1 MNIRQHVFSSFLLLM
16 AFAPVGTISQP
27 ACAQRAGSPAIDK
40 FFVESDNRLA
50 PGAELTFTIEGT
62 PRGNA
67 SVRISGLKKN
77 IPLQEVSSGVY
88 EGGYTIK
95 RKDRITPGNTVRA
108 TLRTGG
114 RSIGETYRLSS
125 SFGPAP
131 GVAAAPPHPPAPAP
145 VPAPQPAAPRIDRF
159 TATPIGK
166 IEPGA
171 DLRFS
176 MLGTPGAQASFTI
189 EGVAKNVPMQE
200 VTRGNYEG
208 GYTIRRLDHFPATV
222 NIFGTLEVNG
232 QAIGARL
239 NQALIA
245 DATPPVIR
253 NISPR
258 DGETVAAGNPTSIS
272 ANFDDSGGVGVDASS
287 VRVMVGGRDVTQ
299 RSKVT
304 PQFFNYSENLQP
316 GRYAVEV
323 IARDLAGNAM
333 RYAWTFAVAPQPA
346 PASLP
351 LQILSHANNAQVSG
365 GTIEIRGRTAPDA
378 RVDVRVQ
385 GLSSVAGFFGV
396 RQQIYDQ
403 SLRADPNGNFAF
415 SFRPQIAVPG
425 TRYEITMN
433 AAKADLRTESQLVLF
448 QQQ

>member
-1 MNIRQHVFSSFLLLM
+1 MNMRKHFFSLFLLLA
-16 AFAPVGTISQP
+16 AFAPVGTISEP
-27 ACAQRAGSPAIDK
+27 ACAQRAVSPEIDK
-40 FFVESDNRLA
+40 FYVESDNRLA

-62 PRGNA
+62 PGGKA
-67 SVRISGLKKN
+67 SVRISGLQRN
-77 IPLQEVSSGVY
+77 IPLKEVSSGVY
-88 EGGYTIK
+88 QGGYTIK
-95 RKDRITPGNTVRA
+95 HKDRITASNTVRA
-108 TLRTGG
+108 TLRVGS
-114 RSIGETYRLSS
+114 RSAGETYTLPSEY
-125 SFGPAP
+125 GPAP
-131 GVAAAPPHPPAPAP
+131 SAAAAPAPA
-145 VPAPQPAAPRIDRF
+145 PAPQPAAPKIDRF
-159 TATPIGK
+159 TVAPIGR

-171 DLRFS
+171 DLRFA
-176 MLGTPGAQASFTI
+176 MIGTPGAKASFTI

-208 GYTIRRLDHFPATV
+208 SYTIRRLDHFPSTV
-222 NIFGTLEVNG
+222 NIFGTLEANG

-272 ANFDDSGGVGVDASS
+272 ARFDDSGGVGVDASS

-299 RSKVT
+299 RSKIT
-304 PQFFNYSENLQP
+304 PQFFNYREDLQP

-323 IARDLAGNAM
+323 VARDLAGNAV
-333 RYAWTFAVAPQPA
+333 RYAWTFSVAPQPA

-351 LQILSHANNAQVSG
+351 LQILSHANNAQVSR

-378 RVDVRVQ
+378 RVDVQVL
-385 GLSSVAGFFGV
+385 GHSAVAGLFGV
-396 RQQIYDQ
+396 TQKVYDQ

-415 SFRPQIAVPG
+415 TFRPQIAVPG

-433 AAKADLRTESQLVLF
+433 ATKADLRTETQLVLF

>member
-1 MNIRQHVFSSFLLLM
+1 MNIRKHLFSLFLLLV
-16 AFAPVGTISQP
+16 AFAPVGTISGP
-27 ACAQRAGSPAIDK
+27 ALAQRAGSPEIDR
-40 FFVESDNRLA
+40 FYVVSDNRLA
-50 PGAELTFTIEGT
+50 SGAELTFTMEGT
-62 PRGNA
+62 PRGKA
-67 SVRISGLKKN
+67 SVRISGLDRV
-77 IPLQEVSSGVY
+77 IPLKEVSSGVY

-95 RKDRITPGNTVRA
+95 RRDRITFDNTVRA
-108 TLRTGG
+108 TLRIGS
-114 RSIGETYRLSS
+114 RSSGETYRLSS
-125 SFGPAP
+125 ALGPAP
-131 GVAAAPPHPPAPAP
+131 GATAAPAP
-145 VPAPQPAAPRIDRF
+145 VPAPQPAASKIDRF
-159 TATPIGK
+159 TVTPIGK

-171 DLRFS
+171 DLRFA
-176 MLGTPGAQASFTI
+176 MVGTPGARASFTI

-208 GYTIRRLDHFPATV
+208 SYTIRRLDHFPATV

-232 QAIGARL
+232 QAVGARL

-253 NISPR
+253 NVSPR

-272 ANFDDSGGVGVDASS
+272 AAFDDSGGVGVDAGS
-287 VRVMVGGRDVTQ
+287 VRVLVGGRDVTQ

-304 PQFFNYSENLQP
+304 PQFFNYRENLQP

-323 IARDLAGNAM
+323 IAKDLAGNTV
-333 RYAWTFAVAPQPA
+333 RYAWTFSVAPQPA

-351 LQILSHANNAQVSG
+351 LQILSHANNAQVSS

-378 RVDVRVQ
+378 RVDAQVQ

-396 RQQIYDQ
+396 TQKVYDQ

-415 SFRPQIAVPG
+415 SFRSQIAVPG
-425 TRYEITMN
+425 TRYEITLT
-433 AAKADLRTESQLVLF
+433 ATKADLRTETQLVLF